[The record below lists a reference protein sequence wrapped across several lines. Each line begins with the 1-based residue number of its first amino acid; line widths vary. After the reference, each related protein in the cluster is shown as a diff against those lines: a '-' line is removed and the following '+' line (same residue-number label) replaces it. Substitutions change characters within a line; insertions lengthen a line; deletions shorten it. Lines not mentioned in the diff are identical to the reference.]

1 MASVTPPTNELQAK
15 GIKEQEEGQV
25 KRERGERERERV
37 VTRGDR
43 KGQRK
48 TCTCS
53 NTHVHGVSINFMHI

>member
-43 KGQRK
+43 KRQRNMHMQQY
-48 TCTCS
+48 TCTWC
-53 NTHVHGVSINFMHI
+53 IN